1 MVSLLNY
8 SGSRFTQKAKH
19 MLISVQALRA
29 AAAWLVVF
37 HHFMQVFFNFNAHTV
52 TGYLLST
59 RGQVGVDVFFIV
71 SGFVIYLSSA
81 NKRPNSP
88 RFMLE
93 RVVRIAPAYW
103 LFTLLTAAIIYYNA
117 SVMPPYGLDAGA
129 LLKSLLFIPTQ
140 NPAHFGYYPIL
151 PVGWTLN
158 FEMMFYLLF
167 ALSLLAGKKYRGFIT
182 AGLVI
187 AVSGW
192 AAQTTWISTFYAQPV
207 IYEFLLGMAL
217 AFAFQRNWLPALH
230 GKWLLLPV
238 AITVASLA
246 TILCFDDQS
255 PYRLFTWGIPA
266 VMLVASFITMEPLFK
281 HQRWLKHL
289 GDWSYS
295 VYLVHVIILWSG
307 AQLLHQQLGFSPR
320 QTLLV
325 CLPIIL
331 LLSWGSFTFIEIGL
345 SRLLKQLLG
354 LSSAAGK
361 STTVPK
367 QAIETKS
374 AR

>member
-1 MVSLLNY
+1 
-8 SGSRFTQKAKH
+8 

-37 HHFMQVFFNFNAHTV
+37 HHFMQVFFDFHAHTV
-52 TGYLLST
+52 TGHLLST

-81 NKRPNSP
+81 NKRPNSS
-88 RFMLE
+88 RFILE

-117 SVMPPYGLDAGA
+117 SVMPPYGLDASS

-167 ALSLLAGKKYRGFIT
+167 ALSLLVGKKYRGFVT

-187 AVSGW
+187 AISCW
-192 AAQTTWISTFYAQPV
+192 AAQTSWISTFYAQPV
-207 IYEFLLGMAL
+207 IYEFLLGIAL

-230 GKWLLLPV
+230 GKWLLLPF
-238 AITVASLA
+238 AIAAASIA
-246 TILCFDDQS
+246 TILCFDDQN

-266 VMLVASFITMEPLFK
+266 VLLVASFITMEPLFK

-295 VYLVHVIILWSG
+295 VYLVHIIILWG
-307 AQLLHQQLGFSPR
+307 AADLLHEKLGFTPH

-325 CLPIIL
+325 CLPIIM
-331 LLSWGSFTFIEIGL
+331 LLSWGSFTLIEIRF

-354 LSSAAGK
+354 LSS
-361 STTVPK
+361 SR
-367 QAIETKS
+367 KS
-374 AR
+374 ASSSSNKVLNAEKTA